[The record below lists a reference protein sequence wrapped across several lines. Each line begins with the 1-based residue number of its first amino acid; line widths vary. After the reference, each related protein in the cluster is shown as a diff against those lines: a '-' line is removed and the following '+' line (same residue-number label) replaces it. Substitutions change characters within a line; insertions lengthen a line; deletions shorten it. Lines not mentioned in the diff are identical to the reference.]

1 MLDKQIQILSCD
13 TGNFYSKEES
23 DLHWKILEL
32 RAEKKRLSEECL
44 FGESK
49 GLKGIVSDLNMYG
62 VQDSDLNSV
71 YKDKYDFS
79 VHGNDSL
86 KVELLA
92 EQYRRAKDLIS
103 EKNAEIKETK
113 DELLKM
119 LADKVEA
126 NIVSGGTHH
135 IRELNEES
143 ITKNNIISV
152 FDSYFT
158 RTIGAKPDEFCEDFM
173 VVQVYYFD
181 VIKDLIYNGFTY
193 KGEKYIYFTSSAGQ
207 IRTKKTV
214 FVKESVWKKYEKS
227 IMCGL
232 TIEDINARGGN
243 NPNKHLAYLALAN
256 SATDV
261 WEEFDIDKTIVID
274 DFETDVH
281 GTYDLVDDVTYSIER
296 TEGDVPVPHTD
307 GAGMMLPC
315 MGKNRMVRLPWV
327 KGLLGVFDFVKFIEC
342 NNCPTTIKD
351 IYGKEHDI
359 IEEDIQII
367 FTKSQF
373 KMWKYYDSWD
383 DYKEKYKK
391 YGCAAGCTNVEED
404 RIKDATINYQMLQ
417 TLTDIEDDEI
427 LEIAKNST
435 SKLNKLF
442 DPLNEKK
449 VEEFAKNFVD
459 KLEFPID
466 YEFDKKSFSN
476 ELNKINYPFKD
487 GKVAVTVNT
496 LNEINKEEI
505 KESDKRK
512 KFKKAI
518 IEQLKDDTIIKQ
530 LKKEAIDNIK
540 DVFGVTPY
548 NMNKTAFQKAIDL
561 YPDLINDD
569 YTKEHLRTIKNS
581 IVKRC
586 RAGKLNV
593 NGKYTFILPDFYA
606 ACQYWFLGI
615 KNPKGLLEDGE
626 VFCWLFRKNDK
637 LDCLRSP
644 HLYRE
649 HAVRKNIACRDYE
662 ERQLKLRE
670 WYTTDAIYTS
680 CHDLISKILQF
691 DVDGDKA
698 LVVADKT
705 IVKVAE
711 RNMIGIVPLYY
722 NMKKAEPVQL
732 NNETIYNGLNAAF
745 TGGNIGIYSNNI
757 SKIWNSDIFVNGS
770 EEEKNRAIDI
780 VKLLCMEN
788 NFVIDYA
795 KTLYKP
801 QRPSDIHKEIVAY
814 TKENLPHFFTYAKD
828 KDNGQVVQ
836 TNGSFVN
843 KLETIIKSPRINCSK
858 LGLKKIDYRL
868 MMSNPDIDVRA
879 NVVRGKI
886 IKEETDPLIVKF
898 CELSKQY
905 RFVLDASLCV
915 DKNTTS
921 DIMKKVKYGQDYK
934 HKVACEDIKKEL
946 SKFGYTDVEI
956 SDMLVKFMYNM
967 RNTTRKAIL
976 WMCYGDIIYENL
988 ENKIRSNVNVIE
1000 CKDCGKWFEVSKF
1013 NSKSDKCPECY
1024 MEYRRRN
1031 KTETMRKSRKG

>member
-13 TGNFYSKEES
+13 TGNFYSNKES
-23 DLHWKILEL
+23 KLHWRILKL
-32 RAEKKRLSEECL
+32 RGEKNRLSE
-44 FGESK
+44 SMK
-49 GLKGIVSDLNMYG
+49 DIVSKMNGYG
-62 VQDSDLNSV
+62 IQDSDLNSV
-71 YKDKYDFS
+71 HKNKYDFS
-79 VHGNDSL
+79 IHGDNADELESL
-86 KVELLA
+86 A
-92 EQYRRAKDLIS
+92 RRYRKLKDMVS
-103 EKNAEIKETK
+103 MKNAKVKETK
-113 DELLKM
+113 DKLLELL
-119 LADKVEA
+119 ANKVEV
-126 NIVSGGTHH
+126 NIESNGRHH
-135 IRELNEES
+135 TRVLDEDS
-143 ITKNNIISV
+143 ISKKNIISV

-158 RTIGAKPDEFCEDFM
+158 RTIGAGPNEFCEDFM

-232 TIEDINARGGN
+232 TIEDINAKGGN

-391 YGCAAGCTNVEED
+391 YGCTAGCTNVEED

-417 TLTDIEDDEI
+417 TLTDITDEEI
-427 LEIAKNST
+427 MEIAGASIKKMDRLSN
-435 SKLNKLF
+435 
-442 DPLNEKK
+442 PLNESD
-449 VEEFAKNFVD
+449 EC
-459 KLEFPID
+459 
-466 YEFDKKSFSN
+466 
-476 ELNKINYPFKD
+476 
-487 GKVAVTVNT
+487 
-496 LNEINKEEI
+496 
-505 KESDKRK
+505 KESDKRNIDK
-512 KFKKAI
+512 
-518 IEQLKDDTIIKQ
+518 

-540 DVFGVTPY
+540 GFFGITPY
-548 NMNKTAFQKAIDL
+548 NTNKTSFQKAIDL
-561 YPDLINDD
+561 YPNILNDK
-569 YTKEHLRTIKNS
+569 YAKEHLKKIKES
-581 IVKRC
+581 VVKRC
-586 RAGKLNV
+586 KAGKLNV

-649 HAVRKNIACRDYE
+649 HAVRKNIACRDCG
-662 ERQLKLRE
+662 ERQLKLKE
-670 WYTTDAIYTS
+670 WYTTDAVYTS

-711 RNMIGIVPLYY
+711 RNMEGIVPLYY

-732 NNETIYNGLNAAF
+732 NSETIYNGLNAAF

-770 EEEKNRAIDI
+770 EEEKNRAVDI

-801 QRPSDIHKEIVAY
+801 QRPDDIHKEIVAY
-814 TKENLPHFFTYAKD
+814 TKENLPHFFVYAKD
-828 KDNGQVVQ
+828 KDEKQVALV
-836 TNGSFVN
+836 NNSFVN
-843 KLETIIKSPRINCSK
+843 KLDSIIKNPRINYRK
-858 LGLKKIDYRL
+858 LGLKKIDYTLL
-868 MMSNPDIDVRA
+868 MDNPDIEFDFEFHS
-879 NVVRGKI
+879 NGKI
-886 IKEETDPLIVKF
+886 VDDKTDPIIVKYHEF
-898 CELSKQY
+898 DKKCFLSMNNIIRNDEMFISHEKRMKENMKRNIIINDIKDELSKY
-905 RFVLDASLCV
+905 GKTDKEIV
-915 DKNTTS
+915 D
-921 DIMKKVKYGQDYK
+921 I
-934 HKVACEDIKKEL
+934 
-946 SKFGYTDVEI
+946 
-956 SDMLVKFMYNM
+956 LVKFLYGIKDAWNK
-967 RNTTRKAIL
+967 TAL

-988 ENKIRSNVNVIE
+988 EKKIRSNVKENK
-1000 CKDCGKWFEVSKF
+1000 CQDCGKWFEVSKF
-1013 NSKSDKCPECY
+1013 SSKSDRCPECY
-1024 MEYRRRN
+1024 MEHRRRN
-1031 KTETMRKSRKG
+1031 KAETMRESRKK